1 MADANPVEVQPGT
14 TLLLACLEDTDRAAL
29 EEALGREFRLL
40 FAKSAC
46 EALGTMRAQAPAAV
60 LFNALSPDA
69 DALLGQQHR
78 DEGRQSPLVFALVP
92 RNDEDIQVAALEQ
105 GADGVIL
112 LPASPRL
119 VRAHLENA
127 LRSRDAAAA
136 RSQETSDQL
145 RFLNDAS
152 RYLLAGADPDDSIG
166 LALDKTRE
174 YFEGDRAYVF
184 EIDDERELASNTYE
198 CCAPGVA
205 AEQQNLQ
212 DLPCSTYRRM
222 LDILKAGESICLDG
236 VEAILESGLD
246 ENRIFTSQGIE
257 SLILVPLR
265 SGDHLVGFM
274 GVDNPARNASHASHL
289 AALGDYMT
297 AILQRRDNEE
307 QILRDNRV
315 LRDLM
320 NDMPGGFV
328 QQLVTPEGRTVPH
341 FINEEFCRMS
351 GMSHRECTEFYSAD
365 GFTGVHP
372 DDEEMARQAL
382 EKLITTRETIT
393 VRLRLIRG
401 DGSYVPMQVFYRVT
415 DDRDGNLLLSGYY
428 TDLTEELAAKE
439 RAIAER
445 DELTGLPNRTRLARM
460 RTSVYQGLSSCGVLF
475 FDVNHLKA
483 VNDTQGHG
491 RGDALLKLVSDSIRS
506 ITDERVHG
514 YRYGGDE
521 FLVVACDSDEA
532 ELAKLVERWEEHLGK
547 LAETHDVVA
556 TAAVGSCW
564 SKAPFTL
571 NNLIKR
577 ADEAMY
583 AEKRRVRE
591 HVDGQGGLTAGKGT
605 SS

>member
-78 DEGRQSPLVFALVP
+78 DEGRQSPLVFALAP

-246 ENRIFTSQGIE
+246 ENRIFTSQGVE

-274 GVDNPARNASHASHL
+274 GVDNPARNASHADPPRGAGRLHDGDPPATRQRGADPPRQPRPARPHERHARRFRPAAGNPGSH
-289 AALGDYMT
+289 
-297 AILQRRDNEE
+297 
-307 QILRDNRV
+307 
-315 LRDLM
+315 
-320 NDMPGGFV
+320 MP
-328 QQLVTPEGRTVPH
+328 R

-483 VNDTQGHG
+483 CERHAGPRPG
-491 RGDALLKLVSDSIRS
+491 RRP
-506 ITDERVHG
+506 
-514 YRYGGDE
+514 
-521 FLVVACDSDEA
+521 
-532 ELAKLVERWEEHLGK
+532 
-547 LAETHDVVA
+547 AETGVRQHPVHHRRARPPATA
-556 TAAVGSCW
+556 TAA
-564 SKAPFTL
+564 
-571 NNLIKR
+571 
-577 ADEAMY
+577 
-583 AEKRRVRE
+583 
-591 HVDGQGGLTAGKGT
+591 T
-605 SS
+605 SSSSWRATATRRSWQSSSSAGRSTWASWPKPTTSWPPPPSGAAGARRRLR

>member
-1 MADANPVEVQPGT
+1 MAGANAVEEQPDT
-14 TLLLACLEDTDRAAL
+14 TLLLACLTAADRAVL
-29 EEALGREFRLL
+29 EEALGQGFRLS
-40 FAKSAC
+40 FAESAR
-46 EALGTMRAQAPAAV
+46 EALDAAQMNAPAAV
-60 LFNALSPDA
+60 LFSAISPGIG
-69 DALLGQQHR
+69 ALLEQLR
-78 DEGRQSPLVFALVP
+78 NDESPRSPLVFALAP
-92 RNDEDIQVAALEQ
+92 KDDEDTQMAALEQ
-105 GADGVIL
+105 GADGVIP
-112 LPASPRL
+112 LPMGPRL
-119 VRAHLENA
+119 VRARIKSA
-127 LRSRDAAAA
+127 LCSRNAAAA
-136 RSQETSDQL
+136 RSRETSEQL

-152 RYLLAGADPDDSIG
+152 RYLLAGADPDESIR
-166 LALDKTRE
+166 LALVKTRE
-174 YFEGDRAYVF
+174 YFEGDRAYAF
-184 EIDDERELASNTYE
+184 EIDDEGKLVSNTYE
-198 CCAPGVA
+198 CCAPGVT

-212 DLPCSTYRRM
+212 DLPCSTCQLT
-222 LDILKAGESICLDG
+222 LDVLETGKSIRLDD

-246 ENRIFTSQGIE
+246 ENRILTSQGIE

-265 SGDHLVGFM
+265 TGERLVGFM
-274 GVDNPARNASHASHL
+274 GVDNPARNASHAGHL

-297 AILQRRDNEE
+297 AILHRRDNEE

-328 QQLVTPEGRTVPH
+328 QQLVTPDGRTVPH

-351 GMSHRECTEFYSAD
+351 GMSHRECTEFYSTD

-372 DDEEMARQAL
+372 EDEEMARRAL
-382 EKLITTRETIT
+382 EKLIATRETIT

-460 RTSVYQGLSSCGVLF
+460 RAGAYQGLSSCGVLF
-475 FDVNHLKA
+475 FDVNHLKT

-491 RGDALLKLVSDSIRS
+491 RGDALLKLVADSIRS

-521 FLVVACDSDEA
+521 FLVVACDGDEA
-532 ELAKLVERWEEHLGK
+532 ELAKLVERWKEHLGK
-547 LAETHDVVA
+547 LAETRDVVA
-556 TAAVGSCW
+556 TAAVGICW
-564 SKAPFTL
+564 SEAPFTL

-583 AEKRRVRE
+583 ADKRRVRE
-591 HVDGQGGLTAGKGT
+591 RSEGQDGLTPGKGT

>member
-222 LDILKAGESICLDG
+222 LDILKAGESI
-236 VEAILESGLD
+236 
-246 ENRIFTSQGIE
+246 
-257 SLILVPLR
+257 
-265 SGDHLVGFM
+265 
-274 GVDNPARNASHASHL
+274 
-289 AALGDYMT
+289 
-297 AILQRRDNEE
+297 
-307 QILRDNRV
+307 
-315 LRDLM
+315 
-320 NDMPGGFV
+320 
-328 QQLVTPEGRTVPH
+328 
-341 FINEEFCRMS
+341 
-351 GMSHRECTEFYSAD
+351 
-365 GFTGVHP
+365 
-372 DDEEMARQAL
+372 
-382 EKLITTRETIT
+382 
-393 VRLRLIRG
+393 
-401 DGSYVPMQVFYRVT
+401 
-415 DDRDGNLLLSGYY
+415 
-428 TDLTEELAAKE
+428 
-439 RAIAER
+439 
-445 DELTGLPNRTRLARM
+445 
-460 RTSVYQGLSSCGVLF
+460 
-475 FDVNHLKA
+475 
-483 VNDTQGHG
+483 
-491 RGDALLKLVSDSIRS
+491 
-506 ITDERVHG
+506 
-514 YRYGGDE
+514 
-521 FLVVACDSDEA
+521 
-532 ELAKLVERWEEHLGK
+532 
-547 LAETHDVVA
+547 
-556 TAAVGSCW
+556 
-564 SKAPFTL
+564 
-571 NNLIKR
+571 
-577 ADEAMY
+577 
-583 AEKRRVRE
+583 
-591 HVDGQGGLTAGKGT
+591 
-605 SS
+605 